1 MGEIIRNRRKA
12 IKMSQE
18 ELAKALGVTQGNVSQ
33 WENGDSMPR
42 INKLEKLAE
51 VLGIDVKELLLN

>member
-1 MGEIIRNRRKA
+1 MGEIIRSRRKE

-33 WENGDSMPR
+33 WENGETTPR
-42 INKLEKLAE
+42 VEKLGKLAE
-51 VLGIDVKELLLN
+51 VLGIDVKELLQN